1 MSKMNLEPSQS
12 YVSDAI
18 TTDDEDELPSSE
30 INAPTTSSGKFIL
43 PEVDEKPS
51 QSIKDISIDITVH
64 DEKPDDVTVAA
75 GNGTSVGA
83 TVQTESTAQAAR
95 AGPNGGMIVVNN
107 DVTLET
113 LLSRAQRGEVT
124 LLAQAKEDGT
134 YVLVENT
141 QHDSEPVEAVSMQSA
156 DSQNATTA
164 DHIVINNDETQ
175 PKSIVTKNEAKID
188 TLETG
193 QECSSA
199 FDSKKKENDVDVLP
213 DIPCD
218 VTDQES
224 DITEDAKVADN
235 VEVMDSNNIPVTV
248 DDEIYTEAKSKHAEG
263 RQGKTI
269 SRSLQPI
276 GHGTSPVAKRLRR
289 HSSNEIQP
297 DPNHAFTMKSEIK
310 VIEPQEEI
318 ASDIVE
324 PINED
329 CQDKNQTKI
338 EEFSQDSEESS
349 SKPTASLVEEPTQE
363 KQPQK
368 EQPQKEQPQKE
379 QPQKEQPQLT
389 LITSKPT
396 DDIQDSIPKVV
407 EESIPQPAEANSCHK
422 CGKTYAPRAARFLK
436 DHINKCK

>member
-1 MSKMNLEPSQS
+1 
-12 YVSDAI
+12 
-18 TTDDEDELPSSE
+18 
-30 INAPTTSSGKFIL
+30 
-43 PEVDEKPS
+43 
-51 QSIKDISIDITVH
+51 
-64 DEKPDDVTVAA
+64 
-75 GNGTSVGA
+75 
-83 TVQTESTAQAAR
+83 
-95 AGPNGGMIVVNN
+95 MI
-107 DVTLET
+107 
-113 LLSRAQRGEVT
+113 
-124 LLAQAKEDGT
+124 
-134 YVLVENT
+134 
-141 QHDSEPVEAVSMQSA
+141 
-156 DSQNATTA
+156 
-164 DHIVINNDETQ
+164 
-175 PKSIVTKNEAKID
+175 IVTKNEAKID
-188 TLETG
+188 TPETA
-193 QECSSA
+193 QECSAA

-248 DDEIYTEAKSKHAEG
+248 DDEIHTEAKSKHAEG
-263 RQGKTI
+263 RQGKKI

-276 GHGTSPVAKRLRR
+276 GDGTSPVAKRLRR

-297 DPNHAFTMKSEIK
+297 NPNHAFTMKSEIK

-368 EQPQKEQPQKE
+368 EQSQKEKPQKE

-389 LITSKPT
+389 LITS
-396 DDIQDSIPKVV
+396 IQDSIPKVV

-436 DHINKCK
+436 DHINKCKGISSNRSEQLSDDLEPKDIIETSIIEKDIGEEAFYDLLPSNRQRRQSAKKRKSSSSQEMGKSIGKSNY